1 MDHNFIP
8 YEQAFQLKQL
18 GFDEPCLAVHFYD
31 YIEMSEDDKFDEE
44 LDIVTMFSEDLN
56 DNKFCIN
63 SKLDE
68 SITEKSAAAPTW
80 LDVFDW
86 FRTKHGIDS
95 YCRQT
100 NLKGHA
106 YWKIEKL
113 ETEDKIKGYSRFAD
127 SIQQARIDCLKQLI
141 EIINNK

>member
-31 YIEMSEDDKFDEE
+31 YVEMRDDEEFDEE
-44 LDIVTMFSEDLN
+44 DDIVTMFHQDLN
-56 DNKFCIN
+56 DNEFYIN

-68 SITEKSAAAPTW
+68 CIPEKSAAAPTW

-86 FRTKHGIDS
+86 FRIKHGIDS

-106 YWKIEKL
+106 HWKIEKL
-113 ETEDKIKGYSRFAD
+113 ETEDKIKGYSKFAD
-127 SIQQARIDCLKQLI
+127 TISQARIDCLDQLI
-141 EIINNK
+141 KIISK